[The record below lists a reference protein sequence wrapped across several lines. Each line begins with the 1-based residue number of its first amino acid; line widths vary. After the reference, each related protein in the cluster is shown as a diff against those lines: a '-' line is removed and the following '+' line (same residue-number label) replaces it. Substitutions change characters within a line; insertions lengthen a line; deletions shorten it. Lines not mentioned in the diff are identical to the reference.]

1 MTSDYYESFT
11 ENFEE
16 NNFETSD
23 IELYRNKQNFRTAFP
38 SQLFGKEGKYFF
50 PGTSDE
56 ASLLITVLNEF
67 KDQKR
72 LFSMYRFSPLLR
84 DEIQNWPYNQLT
96 CSVLYYYLNIEIA
109 KNNLNSQDWSMIGDF
124 IQSPAISR
132 DIFSF
137 VKCHNIVNFSS
148 KNHMILGFMN
158 SLMFPPYIDYC
169 NNLKPLENVKILYRF
184 LKLVNV
190 EKFTIRNLIKT
201 TITEQNKKAIVY
213 FLESLFDE
221 NEKN

>member
-1 MTSDYYESFT
+1 
-11 ENFEE
+11 
-16 NNFETSD
+16 
-23 IELYRNKQNFRTAFP
+23 
-38 SQLFGKEGKYFF
+38 
-50 PGTSDE
+50 
-56 ASLLITVLNEF
+56 
-67 KDQKR
+67 
-72 LFSMYRFSPLLR
+72 MYSFSPFLR
-84 DEIQNWPYNQLT
+84 DEIKNWPYNKLT

-137 VKCHNIVNFSS
+137 VKCHNIVKFSS
-148 KNHMILGFMN
+148 KNHIILGFMN
-158 SLMFPPYIDYC
+158 SLMFPPYINYC

-190 EKFTIRNLIKT
+190 EKFTMRNLIKT

-221 NEKN
+221 NENN